1 MWISVTGWIVEQDTD
16 HNDALSIV
24 SETCVNLETKE
35 WSNRARDS
43 DINEIRIDI
52 WIRL

>member
-1 MWISVTGWIVEQDTD
+1 MWISVTGWFMVDTD

-24 SETCVNLETKE
+24 SEMCVNSETKE

-43 DINEIRIDI
+43 DNINEIRIDI